1 MKEYVKKLYLYICT
15 HTYIYIYI
23 YIYIKNYKLT
33 PNRNVK
39 PDKEKIC
46 NSKKYIEM
54 CIKIFK
60 NIYIQTLNH
69 KNVQKCMQK
78 NIHLKL

>member
-1 MKEYVKKLYLYICT
+1 MYIYVHI
-15 HTYIYIYI
+15 YIYIYI

-46 NSKKYIEM
+46 NSKKYI
-54 CIKIFK
+54 
-60 NIYIQTLNH
+60 
-69 KNVQKCMQK
+69 
-78 NIHLKL
+78 

>member
-1 MKEYVKKLYLYICT
+1 MYIYV
-15 HTYIYIYI
+15 HIYIYI

-46 NSKKYIEM
+46 NSKKYI
-54 CIKIFK
+54 
-60 NIYIQTLNH
+60 
-69 KNVQKCMQK
+69 
-78 NIHLKL
+78 

>member
-1 MKEYVKKLYLYICT
+1 MYIYVHTHT

-46 NSKKYIEM
+46 NSEKYIEM

-69 KNVQKCMQK
+69 KNV
-78 NIHLKL
+78 

>member
-1 MKEYVKKLYLYICT
+1 M
-15 HTYIYIYI
+15 YIYIYI

-46 NSKKYIEM
+46 NSKKYI
-54 CIKIFK
+54 
-60 NIYIQTLNH
+60 
-69 KNVQKCMQK
+69 
-78 NIHLKL
+78 